1 MIAIILALVVL
12 LCTPIAGLALE
23 LENTRA
29 NRARGVVGCI
39 QSTTGITCPGK
50 REGGSSGGF
59 AGGSFEEQLLG
70 AAFSSVMQGFMQSMQ
85 DRTQQ
90 QESDLRRQQELER
103 ARKALAEELARRER
117 EREELERRARED
129 FDRERDTAYSLLK
142 GPKPSEI
149 LGLKGVVDPAEMGIK
164 DIAPA
169 DFRRNVST
177 AWKRLHCSSYLSNK
191 AEAAAKSGN
200 EGEAAYLSEQA
211 GQVMSGGNLEVQC
224 PEAPVPPSVA
234 VPEGDPL
241 PEPPQGKFYTA
252 LMKSVKNSFAQLI
265 ATNEQIKVLQA
276 KKDEAARKVQE
287 QQEEVA
293 RLQQM
298 PPVEPGTSAP
308 EPRVVD
314 EAQRLLEEAI
324 QDEAEA
330 TNGLG
335 EATQRQLEITQG
347 IKKKETLFQKVKS
360 DPMAAAELLPR
371 VLE

>member
-12 LCTPIAGLALE
+12 LCTPIAGLAE
-23 LENTRA
+23 LLLDTPA
-29 NRARGVVGCI
+29 NRARDVVGCI
-39 QSTTGITCPGK
+39 QSTEGITCPG
-50 REGGSSGGF
+50 RSGGGSSGGVP
-59 AGGSFEEQLLG
+59 GGSFEEQLLG

-103 ARKALAEELARRER
+103 ASKALAEELARRER

-129 FDRERDTAYSLLK
+129 FDRERDTAYRLLK
-142 GPKPSEI
+142 GPKPSKI
-149 LGLKGVVDPAEMGIK
+149 FGLKGVEDPAEIGIK

-169 DFRRNVST
+169 HFRRDVST
-177 AWKRLHCSSYLSNK
+177 AWKQLHCSSYLSNK

-200 EGEAAYLSEQA
+200 EEEAAYLSEQA
-211 GQVMSGGNLEVQC
+211 GQVMSGGNLGVQC
-224 PEAPVPPSVA
+224 PEAPVPPTPYGTA
-234 VPEGDPL
+234 VL
-241 PEPPQGKFYTA
+241 PQSEPPQVKFYTA
-252 LMKSVKNSFAQLI
+252 LMKSVKTSFDQLV
-265 ATNEQIKVLQA
+265 ATNEQIKELQA

-308 EPRVVD
+308 EPSVLD
-314 EAQRLLEEAI
+314 EAQRLLEELI

-347 IKKKETLFQKVKS
+347 IQKKKTLFQKVQA

-371 VLE
+371 AQE